1 MAMVPRDVA
10 INRPVFELTPKSQP
24 KYPHAQMEPAV
35 ERVSATDAAYLPP
48 SRRYAIR
55 HGIRCVSEFTNCTP
69 SRPCM
74 WSVDVTGA
82 MPSG

>member
-35 ERVSATDAAYLPP
+35 ERCLGHGRCLSAPIKALCHPARDSL
-48 SRRYAIR
+48 R
-55 HGIRCVSEFTNCTP
+55 V
-69 SRPCM
+69 
-74 WSVDVTGA
+74 
-82 MPSG
+82 